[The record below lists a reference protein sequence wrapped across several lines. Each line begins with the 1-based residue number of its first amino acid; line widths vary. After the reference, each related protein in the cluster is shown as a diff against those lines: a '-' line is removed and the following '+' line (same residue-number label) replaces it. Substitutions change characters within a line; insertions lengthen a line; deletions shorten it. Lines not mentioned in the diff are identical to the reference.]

1 MKKALL
7 IIGIIMTFSCGTTER
22 LYQNETVVDKFKAN
36 ERYYVITDKQDTIWV
51 AYRTFKT
58 K

>member
-7 IIGIIMTFSCGTTER
+7 IIGIIMTFSCVTTER